1 MTHDAKAADVA
12 IVLAQLREE
21 VRRQRQA
28 LHLDD
33 NEAAM
38 RSQLRRQLNE
48 VQTVV
53 TVNPHLPIAWPT
65 WPPGLLPKLV
75 ALVQKV
81 TRRLLRWYINP
92 IVEQQ
97 NAYNRAVSQALA
109 ALVSEVER
117 MAAIQAELS
126 IDERLERL
134 DAEWTGRWERAMA
147 ELRAATQAELATTRA
162 ELQVWVDQVQGWDAR
177 FRHEAEIIAERLRR
191 LERKT
196 VTASPA
202 AVAPPTEAP
211 TNSSL
216 DYFGFE
222 LRFRGSPAEIQ
233 ARQQVYLPYFRGRK
247 NVLDIGCGRGEFV
260 ALLHAEGVG
269 VHGLDLDADAVAY
282 ARERGLPVIQAEAL
296 AYLDAL
302 PNDSLDGIYMAQV
315 VEHLEPAVLLRL
327 LTLCAAKLQH
337 GAPLV
342 AETINPACLLA
353 LSTHYLIDP
362 THVRPVHPE
371 TLRFLL
377 ESAGFWQVDL
387 KFLTPVPD
395 NQRLQP
401 IRLNHTPSPAERE
414 QVEQLN
420 RIIERLNEILFG
432 YQDYAAIGWKPP
444 ARLDGDVW

>member
-177 FRHEAEIIAERLRR
+177 FRARSGDYRRAIA
-191 LERKT
+191 
-196 VTASPA
+196 A
-202 AVAPPTEAP
+202 AGAKNRDGQPGRSRAAH
-211 TNSSL
+211 
-216 DYFGFE
+216 
-222 LRFRGSPAEIQ
+222 RG
-233 ARQQVYLPYFRGRK
+233 
-247 NVLDIGCGRGEFV
+247 
-260 ALLHAEGVG
+260 
-269 VHGLDLDADAVAY
+269 AY
-282 ARERGLPVIQAEAL
+282 Q
-296 AYLDAL
+296 
-302 PNDSLDGIYMAQV
+302 
-315 VEHLEPAVLLRL
+315 
-327 LTLCAAKLQH
+327 
-337 GAPLV
+337 
-342 AETINPACLLA
+342 
-353 LSTHYLIDP
+353 
-362 THVRPVHPE
+362 
-371 TLRFLL
+371 
-377 ESAGFWQVDL
+377 
-387 KFLTPVPD
+387 
-395 NQRLQP
+395 LQP
-401 IRLNHTPSPAERE
+401 GLF
-414 QVEQLN
+414 
-420 RIIERLNEILFG
+420 RI
-432 YQDYAAIGWKPP
+432 
-444 ARLDGDVW
+444 